1 MERPSKRAK
10 ILLDPSD
17 GSATTPLT
25 SLSRAISPPLP
36 RGCPGVTDGKLTS
49 GAGGTARPTQF
60 VNSPVQLTHIR
71 DLPDGNNVD
80 AVRLRDIL
88 GDPMIREC
96 WQFNYLFDV
105 DFLMSQFDEDV
116 RDLVQVKV
124 VHGSWRSEDSNR
136 IRVEETCA
144 RYPNVEPIVAYMP
157 EPFGTHH
164 SKMMIL
170 LRHDDL
176 AQIIIHTAN
185 MIYMDWTNM
194 TQAAWLSPLL
204 PLQKESPAGSQTDA
218 KVGSGA
224 RFKRDLLAYL
234 KAYGP
239 KKTGPLVQQL
249 DSYDFNSI
257 RAALIASVPSK
268 KHASD
273 SSAEEETLWGWPA
286 LKDLMSQIPIQ
297 QKNKTKKPHIV
308 IQSKISS
315 VATLGQTNKWLKEV
329 FFKALTPTPTQ
340 QATTYSIIFPTPDEI
355 RSSLN
360 GYNSGGS
367 IHMKTQS
374 AAQQKQLQYMH
385 PYLCQW
391 AGDTITPG
399 QCIDLSE
406 DNPPKREAGR
416 ARAAPHIKTYIRFAD
431 SDMKTIDWA
440 MVSSANLSTQA
451 WGAATNASGEV
462 RICSWEIGV
471 VVWPDLFRDER
482 CGDAASACES
492 ESESRAEGKSPRPD
506 ALMVPCFK
514 RDRPEASEGT
524 ETASVVVG
532 FRMPYDL
539 PLTPYGAG
547 DEPWCA
553 TASHTLPDWQGQS
566 WII

>member
-1 MERPSKRAK
+1 
-10 ILLDPSD
+10 
-17 GSATTPLT
+17 
-25 SLSRAISPPLP
+25 
-36 RGCPGVTDGKLTS
+36 
-49 GAGGTARPTQF
+49 
-60 VNSPVQLTHIR
+60 
-71 DLPDGNNVD
+71 
-80 AVRLRDIL
+80 
-88 GDPMIREC
+88 
-96 WQFNYLFDV
+96 
-105 DFLMSQFDEDV
+105 
-116 RDLVQVKV
+116 
-124 VHGSWRSEDSNR
+124 
-136 IRVEETCA
+136 
-144 RYPNVEPIVAYMP
+144 
-157 EPFGTHH
+157 
-164 SKMMIL
+164 
-170 LRHDDL
+170 
-176 AQIIIHTAN
+176 
-185 MIYMDWTNM
+185 M
-194 TQAAWLSPLL
+194 TQAAWRSPLL
-204 PLQKESPAGSQTDA
+204 PLQKAGEAESQTDA
-218 KVGSGA
+218 KIGSGA

-249 DSYDFNSI
+249 DKYDFSSI

-268 KHASD
+268 QHASD
-273 SSAEEETLWGWPA
+273 SSSEEDTLWGWPA
-286 LKDLMSQIPIQ
+286 LKDLLSQIPIQ
-297 QKNKTKKPHIV
+297 QKNTSKKPHIV
-308 IQSKISS
+308 IQVRFSRQPITPTNNQTTNKSKISS
-315 VATLGQTNKWLKEV
+315 VATLGQTNKWLKDV
-329 FFKALTPTPTQ
+329 FFKALTPSKTPQ
-340 QATTYSIIFPTPDEI
+340 PTTYSIIFPTPDEI
-355 RSSLN
+355 RRSLN

-374 AAQQKQLQYMH
+374 AAQQKQLQYMR

-391 AGDTITPG
+391 AGDSLPPG

-406 DNPPKREAGR
+406 DDSPRREAGR

-471 VVWPDLFRDER
+471 VVWPELFRDEG
-482 CGDAASACES
+482 CGDAVSPSKS
-492 ESESRAEGKSPRPD
+492 ESESRPERESQSPAPD

-514 RDRPEASEGT
+514 RDRPVVTEGA

-566 WII
+566 WMD